1 MKFELDHR
9 TGMMQPKKNEE
20 IYFAQ
25 SQGGGLI
32 VDDKK
37 NNIKYIIERDE
48 RITKLFGGFD
58 KDNLNLYDM
67 RDARI
72 IADRVRRLLG
82 RDHKYTDFHYFLR
95 GYRMSEGV
103 IKTCSDFLEESIWS
117 DIQDRSMGKTV
128 RKEDIITTNEDLRN
142 KIYELYK
149 EQGEGETLDVSSL
162 TNCIQCDDFS
172 DIFKYFYKVKH
183 IIGLEDWD
191 VSEVTNMNGMFS
203 DCRNFNSDLS
213 NWDVSNVK
221 SMRSMFSN
229 CKNFNCDLSK
239 WNVSNVEDMGFMF
252 KSCDNFNSDLSKW
265 NVSKVINM
273 RFMFLSCDNFNSDGK
288 SLNNWDVSNVQD
300 MGYMFQDCYN
310 FNSDLSKW
318 NVSNGIGMKHMFD
331 GCKSLQQI
339 PSWYMKKQ
347 SKITESIWSDIQD
360 ISTGKTRRKE
370 DGVKVHTCI
379 DVDIYLKNTFD
390 SNYDDIIKGIL
401 NYNDSYV
408 DYRVGILSV
417 RDKAY
422 STEEMANMRT
432 FEAPYSYLI
441 FDGRYGTS
449 LVAEFWTYDEMKD
462 FDLDD
467 FEDRVCE
474 EDYISICKGIAT
486 KLKEVGDSIEY
497 LPRGKGSFIKTKYDN
512 ISYYNGDYVL
522 QLIDESDVWN
532 WEIEYTDKYG
542 DGSTSTSIE
551 DFQESMIDTF
561 PELDDVVFITWSY
574 NNYACNI
581 GIPITATTVKNFKKY
596 KEYTKNW
603 FTIDEEAE

>member
-1 MKFELDHR
+1 MKFEFDHK
-9 TGMMQPKKNEE
+9 TGMMRPKKNEE

-37 NNIKYIIERDE
+37 NNIKYIIERDG
-48 RITKLFGGFD
+48 RITKLFGNFD

-117 DIQDRSMGKTV
+117 DIQDRSMGKT
-128 RKEDIITTNEDLRN
+128 
-142 KIYELYK
+142 
-149 EQGEGETLDVSSL
+149 
-162 TNCIQCDDFS
+162 
-172 DIFKYFYKVKH
+172 
-183 IIGLEDWD
+183 
-191 VSEVTNMNGMFS
+191 
-203 DCRNFNSDLS
+203 
-213 NWDVSNVK
+213 
-221 SMRSMFSN
+221 
-229 CKNFNCDLSK
+229 
-239 WNVSNVEDMGFMF
+239 
-252 KSCDNFNSDLSKW
+252 
-265 NVSKVINM
+265 
-273 RFMFLSCDNFNSDGK
+273 
-288 SLNNWDVSNVQD
+288 
-300 MGYMFQDCYN
+300 
-310 FNSDLSKW
+310 
-318 NVSNGIGMKHMFD
+318 
-331 GCKSLQQI
+331 
-339 PSWYMKKQ
+339 
-347 SKITESIWSDIQD
+347 
-360 ISTGKTRRKE
+360 RRKE

-379 DVDIYLKNTFD
+379 DVDIYLKNASD
-390 SNYDDIIKGIL
+390 SNYDELIKEIL
-401 NYNDSYV
+401 SYNDSYV
-408 DYRVGILSV
+408 EYKVGILSV

-422 STEEMANMRT
+422 SPEEMKNMRA

-467 FEDRVCE
+467 FEDRICE

-486 KLKEVGDSIEY
+486 KLKEIGGSIEY
-497 LPRGKGSFIKTKYDN
+497 LPRNNT
-512 ISYYNGDYVL
+512 SYIGNKKNNMNYEGDYVL
-522 QLIDESDVWN
+522 QLIDESDVNN
-532 WEIEYTDKYG
+532 WEVEYVDKYG
-542 DGSTSTSIE
+542 EGST
-551 DFQESMIDTF
+551 DFSLDDYKESMIDAF
-561 PELDDVVFITWSY
+561 PELDDVEFITWSY
-574 NNYACNI
+574 NNYACSI

>member
-1 MKFELDHR
+1 MNSHKYSIKFFIMKFEFDHK
-9 TGMMQPKKNEE
+9 TGMMRPKKNEE

-48 RITKLFGGFD
+48 RITKLFGNFD

-72 IADRVRRLLG
+72 IADRVMRLLG

-117 DIQDRSMGKTV
+117 DIQDRSMGKT
-128 RKEDIITTNEDLRN
+128 
-142 KIYELYK
+142 
-149 EQGEGETLDVSSL
+149 
-162 TNCIQCDDFS
+162 
-172 DIFKYFYKVKH
+172 
-183 IIGLEDWD
+183 
-191 VSEVTNMNGMFS
+191 
-203 DCRNFNSDLS
+203 
-213 NWDVSNVK
+213 
-221 SMRSMFSN
+221 
-229 CKNFNCDLSK
+229 
-239 WNVSNVEDMGFMF
+239 
-252 KSCDNFNSDLSKW
+252 
-265 NVSKVINM
+265 
-273 RFMFLSCDNFNSDGK
+273 
-288 SLNNWDVSNVQD
+288 
-300 MGYMFQDCYN
+300 
-310 FNSDLSKW
+310 
-318 NVSNGIGMKHMFD
+318 
-331 GCKSLQQI
+331 
-339 PSWYMKKQ
+339 
-347 SKITESIWSDIQD
+347 
-360 ISTGKTRRKE
+360 RRKE

-379 DVDIYLKNTFD
+379 DVDIYLKNTSD
-390 SNYDDIIKGIL
+390 SNYDELIKEIL
-401 NYNDSYV
+401 SYNDSYV
-408 DYRVGILSV
+408 EYKVGILSV

-422 STEEMANMRT
+422 SPEEMKNMRA

-467 FEDRVCE
+467 FEDRICE

-486 KLKEVGDSIEY
+486 KLKEIGGSIEY
-497 LPRGKGSFIKTKYDN
+497 LPRNNT
-512 ISYYNGDYVL
+512 SYIGNKKNNMNYEGDYVL
-522 QLIDESDVWN
+522 QLIDESDVNN
-532 WEIEYTDKYG
+532 WEIEYVDKYG
-542 DGSTSTSIE
+542 EGSTSTSLE
-551 DFQESMIDTF
+551 DFKENMIYDF
-561 PELDDVVFITWSY
+561 PELDDVEFITWSY
-574 NNYACNI
+574 NNYACSI